1 MNSCLEELL
10 MIQSDIKQIEGGVTA
25 TRGFKAFGV
34 ESGIKKAGGLDLAL
48 VYSETGSTAAG
59 VFTTNK
65 VVAAPVMVSRNHLK
79 KGEPRAVIINSGNA
93 NACLGEAGMK
103 AAQSMAAITAETL
116 GLASEDVL
124 VASTGVIGAA
134 FPIERVIAAIKP
146 LVEGLSPMGGNTAA
160 RAIMTT
166 DTVSKEYA
174 VEITLD
180 GKPVR
185 VGGMAKGSGMIQP
198 NMATM
203 LSVVTT
209 DLELPSGLLH
219 RALAAATR
227 VSFNRITVDGDTST
241 NDSLFAIAN
250 GASGVKVD
258 SIGLEFDKFQQAL
271 STVCEELAKMCVKDG
286 EGATKF
292 ITVRVEGAPDDE
304 SAEKAARAVAN
315 SSLVK
320 TAFFGEDANW
330 GRILCAVGYSGIE
343 FDPQATSICL
353 GDLIVYENGTGLFFS
368 ESQVAQILAE
378 REIAVTIQVGRGPGS
393 ASVWTCDLSYD
404 YVKIN
409 GSYRT

>member
-1 MNSCLEELL
+1 MNQDGI
-10 MIQSDIKQIEGGVTA
+10 IQIQGGVTA
-25 TRGFKAFGV
+25 AQGFKAFGV
-34 ESGIKKAGGLDLAL
+34 ESGIKKAGVLDLAL
-48 VYSETGSTAAG
+48 VYSETESTAAG

-65 VVAAPVMVSRNHLK
+65 VVAAPVMVSRKHLQN
-79 KGEPRAVIINSGNA
+79 GRSRAVILNSGNA

-103 AAQSMAAITAETL
+103 AAQSMAGKTAEAL
-116 GLASEDVL
+116 DIAMEDVL

-134 FPIERVIAAIKP
+134 FPIERVLAGIKP
-146 LVEGLSPMGGNTAA
+146 LVAGLSQEGGNTAA

-174 VEITLD
+174 VEFTLD
-180 GKPVR
+180 GKAVR

-203 LSVVTT
+203 LAVVTT
-209 DLELPSGLLH
+209 DLDIPLGLLR

-241 NDSLFAIAN
+241 NDSLFALAN

-258 SIGLEFDKFQQAL
+258 SIGLGFDKFQQAL
-271 STVCEELAKMCVKDG
+271 SMVCEELAKMCVKDG

-292 ITVRVEGAPDDE
+292 ITVCVEGASDE
-304 SAEKAARAVAN
+304 DAAERAARAVAN

-343 FDPQATSICL
+343 FDPTTSSIFL
-353 GDLIVYENGTGLFFS
+353 GDLVVYKNGTGLIFN
-368 ESQVAQILAE
+368 ESQAAEILSE
-378 REIAVTIQVGRGPGS
+378 REIAVTIKVGKGPGS